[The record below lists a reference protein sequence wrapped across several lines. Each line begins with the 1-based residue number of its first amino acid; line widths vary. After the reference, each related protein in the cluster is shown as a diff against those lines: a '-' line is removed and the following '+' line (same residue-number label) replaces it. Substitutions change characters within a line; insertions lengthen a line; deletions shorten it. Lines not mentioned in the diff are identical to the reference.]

1 METSAMKALL
11 QATRRNL
18 VVTAA
23 LCLTL
28 VLGVAMTASAHGRHH
43 CHRARCH
50 ARHHGHGARHHGH
63 GARHRAVRTP
73 AAMRSS
79 DAPCAGSDLMPSDA
93 DIGQVHSATLCLIN
107 KERAHAGLPAVMD
120 SAKLDHAASGHSQD
134 MVGRG
139 YFDHV
144 SPTGSTPVTR
154 MLGVGYISPR
164 MGYLVGE
171 NIAWG
176 THGLATPAAI
186 VNAWM
191 HSADHRANILQG
203 AYRQSGIGVS
213 PSAPR
218 GLGGGQ
224 PGAIYTQDFGVRR

>member
-1 METSAMKALL
+1 MKALL

-18 VVTAA
+18 VVTAV

-28 VLGVAMTASAHGRHH
+28 VLGAAVTASAHGRHH
-43 CHRARCH
+43 HHR
-50 ARHHGHGARHHGH
+50 ARHHGHA
-63 GARHRAVRTP
+63 ARHRAVHSP

-79 DAPCAGSDLMPSDA
+79 DAPCAGTDLTPSDA
-93 DIGQVHSATLCLIN
+93 DMGQVRSATLCLIN
-107 KERAHAGLPAVMD
+107 KERAHAGLAAVVD
-120 SAKLDHAASGHSQD
+120 SAKLDRAANGHSQD

-154 MLGVGYISPR
+154 MLGAGYINPH

-176 THGLATPAAI
+176 TQALATPAAI

-191 HSADHRANILQG
+191 NSPEHRANILQG

-213 PSAPR
+213 PSVPR
-218 GLGGGQ
+218 GMGGGQ
-224 PGAIYTQDFGVRR
+224 RGAIYTQDFGVRR

>member
-1 METSAMKALL
+1 MKALL
-11 QATRRNL
+11 TATRRNL
-18 VVTAA
+18 LVTAA
-23 LCLTL
+23 LCLML
-28 VLGVAMTASAHGRHH
+28 VLGAAVTASAKGRHH

-50 ARHHGHGARHHGH
+50 AGHRGHSARHHGH
-63 GARHRAVRTP
+63 SARHRAVRSP

-79 DAPCAGSDLMPSDA
+79 DAPCTGANLMPSGA
-93 DIGQVHSATLCLIN
+93 DLAQVRSATLCLIN
-107 KERAHAGLPAVMD
+107 KERAHAGLSAVVD
-120 SAKLDHAASGHSQD
+120 SAKLAQAANGHSQD

-154 MLGVGYISPR
+154 LLGVGYISPR

-176 THGLATPAAI
+176 TSALATPAAI

-191 HSADHRANILQG
+191 HSPEHRANILQG

-213 PSAPR
+213 PSVPH
-218 GLGGGQ
+218 GYGGGQ
-224 PGAIYTQDFGVRR
+224 PGAIYTQEFGVRR